1 MEFSAGPAEGR
12 SRGGR
17 RESGGGVWVRRRG
30 APGVPAK
37 DPGVPEKATGV
48 KKSPAGRKKPTQK
61 VTSPAPFLIEGFVL
75 RSFLEFGSSRN
86 SLLRFA
92 FFE

>member
-37 DPGVPEKATGV
+37 AQKIPEKATGV

-61 VTSPAPFLIEGFVL
+61 VTSPHRSRLRVSLCVL
-75 RSFLEFGSSRN
+75 SSNSGAHGIRS
-86 SLLRFA
+86 
-92 FFE
+92 